1 MMRIHVAILAAGQ
14 SLRYGSE
21 DKLSEQV
28 GGKSLLTILLEKI
41 QRISAPWKG
50 CTVLVVSRELAKLC
64 TDGPEICVVNGDPK
78 RGISHSIQ
86 LALDVVQNSPHWMP
100 GDAVCFCVCDQPFLK
115 QGTLENMLEGYLKSG
130 KGIGCIEPHGGVGA
144 GACKYLADKGERAF
158 HAGQGSGSDCRLYAR
173 DRARRFQP
181 SSLVPDGES

>member
-64 TDGPEICVVNGDPK
+64 TDGPEICVWSMGIQ
-78 RGISHSIQ
+78 RGGFPTRYSW
-86 LALDVVQNSPHWMP
+86 HWTWFRTVPTGCQGMQSVS
-100 GDAVCFCVCDQPFLK
+100 VCVINLF
-115 QGTLENMLEGYLKSG
+115 
-130 KGIGCIEPHGGVGA
+130 
-144 GACKYLADKGERAF
+144 
-158 HAGQGSGSDCRLYAR
+158 
-173 DRARRFQP
+173 
-181 SSLVPDGES
+181 

>member
-130 KGIGCIEPHGGVGA
+130 KGIGCIDRGGPKNPCVFGEQYFPELRSLSGDVG
-144 GACKYLADKGERAF
+144 GK
-158 HAGQGSGSDCRLYAR
+158 
-173 DRARRFQP
+173 
-181 SSLVPDGES
+181 

>member
-64 TDGPEICVVNGDPK
+64 TDGPEICVGTG
-78 RGISHSIQ
+78 RGSEQSP
-86 LALDVVQNSPHWMP
+86 LDAWGCSL
-100 GDAVCFCVCDQPFLK
+100 FLCV
-115 QGTLENMLEGYLKSG
+115 
-130 KGIGCIEPHGGVGA
+130 
-144 GACKYLADKGERAF
+144 
-158 HAGQGSGSDCRLYAR
+158 
-173 DRARRFQP
+173 
-181 SSLVPDGES
+181 

>member
-64 TDGPEICVVNGDPK
+64 TDGPEICVVNGDRSTFFK
-78 RGISHSIQ
+78 TGYTGEHAGRLSEKWER
-86 LALDVVQNSPHWMP
+86 HWM
-100 GDAVCFCVCDQPFLK
+100 
-115 QGTLENMLEGYLKSG
+115 Y
-130 KGIGCIEPHGGVGA
+130 
-144 GACKYLADKGERAF
+144 
-158 HAGQGSGSDCRLYAR
+158 
-173 DRARRFQP
+173 
-181 SSLVPDGES
+181 

>member
-130 KGIGCIEPHGGVGA
+130 KGIGCIDRGGPNSIFQSFAVFPETLVEKRCCA
-144 GACKYLADKGERAF
+144 GIRRTSIDRRRKKRK
-158 HAGQGSGSDCRLYAR
+158 SGIWTRNGL
-173 DRARRFQP
+173 
-181 SSLVPDGES
+181 

>member
-14 SLRYGSE
+14 SMRYGSE

-28 GGKSLLTILLEKI
+28 GGKSLLTILREKI

-64 TDGPEICVVNGDPK
+64 TDGSEICVVNGDPK

-100 GDAVCFCVCDQPFLK
+100 GDAICFCVCDQPFLK
-115 QGTLENMLEGYLKSG
+115 
-130 KGIGCIEPHGGVGA
+130 
-144 GACKYLADKGERAF
+144 
-158 HAGQGSGSDCRLYAR
+158 
-173 DRARRFQP
+173 
-181 SSLVPDGES
+181 

>member
-115 QGTLENMLEGYLKSG
+115 QGTLEYMLSDN
-130 KGIGCIEPHGGVGA
+130 GGVTRGI
-144 GACKYLADKGERAF
+144 CKMDEYNNLTEIVETRVWLRE
-158 HAGQGSGSDCRLYAR
+158 SRLI
-173 DRARRFQP
+173 
-181 SSLVPDGES
+181 LL

>member
-130 KGIGCIEPHGGVGA
+130 KGIGCIDRGGPKQIAWIRHCFAYTWFIAIVSELISCIGFRLIQLTVYKGGA
-144 GACKYLADKGERAF
+144 N
-158 HAGQGSGSDCRLYAR
+158 Q
-173 DRARRFQP
+173 
-181 SSLVPDGES
+181 

>member
-14 SLRYGSE
+14 SMRYGSE

-28 GGKSLLTILLEKI
+28 GGKSLLTILREKI

-78 RGISHSIQ
+78 RDFP
-86 LALDVVQNSPHWMP
+86 LDTVGTGRGSEQSPL
-100 GDAVCFCVCDQPFLK
+100 DARGCSLFLC
-115 QGTLENMLEGYLKSG
+115 M
-130 KGIGCIEPHGGVGA
+130 
-144 GACKYLADKGERAF
+144 
-158 HAGQGSGSDCRLYAR
+158 
-173 DRARRFQP
+173 
-181 SSLVPDGES
+181 